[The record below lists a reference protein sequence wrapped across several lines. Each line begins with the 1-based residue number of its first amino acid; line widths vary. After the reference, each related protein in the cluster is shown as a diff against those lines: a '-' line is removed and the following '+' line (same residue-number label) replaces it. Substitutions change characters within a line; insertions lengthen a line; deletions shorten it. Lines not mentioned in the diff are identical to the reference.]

1 MYYLSE
7 ESINERME
15 RILLEMNEQSS
26 SGEHELDDLDI
37 EIKDEIKHVKNA
49 LIDLDYDQVE
59 TKNYLKYLI
68 AKRAEIF
75 KIQEENGFVNVDAFG
90 GYDEDAELDRMFPNR
105 HDDDFDEDEISG
117 ESFYRED

>member
-7 ESINERME
+7 EIINERME
-15 RILLEMNEQSS
+15 RILLEVNEQSS

-37 EIKDEIKHVKNA
+37 EIKEEIKHVKSA
-49 LIDLDYDQVE
+49 LIDLDYDEDE

-105 HDDDFDEDEISG
+105 HDDDFDEDEMSG